1 MATIGQK
8 LGEARKEA
16 GLSVADVSHETH
28 IHANMIYSIEE
39 DDFSKFASVAYAK
52 SFIRNY
58 AEFLGVDLGSA
69 MEALDASK
77 TLRLGEHELM
87 GEMKKTIKKDRRFRL
102 QRNPSLR
109 RRIIKPGGAPVFLN
123 IILGT
128 LIAAIVVFYFLG
140 YQATSPEEARDEI
153 TKGLQKANPFG
164 EGKGA
169 VAGVDA
175 GADAAGAELP
185 GDSSAAVPE
194 DAPEPALPTLKR
206 VELALETGPGSPPGA
221 PFGPSP
227 GGSPAAATPG
237 APSSSGDG
245 PAANPPAPPAAGPGS
260 NAEGDIVK
268 PEVNW
273 SVEESRPSPLA
284 RVGEVK
290 PETLKSTETPGLE
303 IETEEI
309 PVTPIQSAELP
320 MIQRVLEEPNAA
332 LRPAGTDP
340 VPEQEAG
347 AEEAGTGGTGES
359 SGTSDRSPPR
369 AVPVAVAE

>member
-1 MATIGQK
+1 M
-8 LGEARKEA
+8 
-16 GLSVADVSHETH
+16 ADVSHETH

-58 AEFLGVDLGSA
+58 AKFLGVDLGSA

-102 QRNPSLR
+102 QRNPLLR
-109 RRIIKPGGAPVFLN
+109 RRITKPGGAPVFLN

-128 LIAAIVVFYFLG
+128 LIAAIVMFYFLG
-140 YQATSPEEARDEI
+140 YQATSPEETRDEI

-185 GDSSAAVPE
+185 GNPSAAVLE
-194 DAPEPALPTLKR
+194 DASKPALPTLKR

-221 PFGPSP
+221 PVGPSP

-237 APSSSGDG
+237 APSFGDG
-245 PAANPPAPPAAGPGS
+245 PAANLAPTALPGS

-309 PVTPIQSAELP
+309 PVTPIRSAELP

-340 VPEQEAG
+340 VSEQEAG

-359 SGTSDRSPPR
+359 SGTSDPSPPR
-369 AVPVAVAE
+369 AAAE